1 MIRKKYSSALV
12 FLLLVASILF
22 SSPEVR
28 ADLIEAYVQCDAFGN
43 QTVTYQT
50 INPYGTN
57 ERQVVYRYS
66 PSCGRAVQPPF
77 PAGCPAIPGY
87 ANRAAV
93 AMMYLQM
100 GMGRP
105 GSFSGALGAGMA
117 ARLAADAA
125 AAGCR

>member
-1 MIRKKYSSALV
+1 MLRKKYSSALV
-12 FLLLVASILF
+12 FLLFAAGILF
-22 SSPEVR
+22 SPLEVR
-28 ADLIEAYVQCDAFGN
+28 ADVIEAYVQCDAYGN

-66 PSCGRAVQPPF
+66 PSCGRAAQPPF

-87 ANRAAV
+87 ASRAAA
-93 AMMYLQM
+93 AMAYLQ
-100 GMGRP
+100 MGRP
-105 GSFSGALGAGMA
+105 GSLAGALGAGMA
-117 ARLAADAA
+117 AELAADAA